1 MKRVIGTA
9 AVTRFLP
16 FGEGPRQDVLT
27 KALSGAKTVSI
38 LFIKVVAATAIVLGF
53 SVLAERLGP
62 RLAGILMGAPLG
74 ALISYY
80 FIGQEA
86 GPEFVAAGT
95 PYAAAGMTG
104 TLMFTYAYYRT
115 SVWCTKWPPLW
126 NAVAATTVGVGTY
139 LAFSAT
145 IQDIPFTIP
154 TALAVIVP
162 AIFIGSFLFRKL
174 GDVKVRNPAR
184 LSFKLL
190 VIRAS
195 GAAFL
200 VSIVSSLAVVLGPT
214 LGGLLM
220 AFPMTL
226 LPTML
231 IVHLT
236 YSAAHVH
243 AMLSA
248 FPVGLGSVIV
258 YIVAVSE
265 TFPRYGVTWGSLSAL
280 AAAWAYLM
288 VLPLGFKMVRRLKG

>member
-1 MKRVIGTA
+1 M
-9 AVTRFLP
+9 
-16 FGEGPRQDVLT
+16 
-27 KALSGAKTVSI
+27 SI
-38 LFIKVVAATAIVLGF
+38 LIIKVAAATAVVLGL

-62 RLAGILMGAPLG
+62 RLAGVLMGAPLG

-115 SVWCTKWPPLW
+115 SVWCKKWPPLW
-126 NAVAATTVGVGTY
+126 NAMAAAAAGVGVYFT
-139 LAFSAT
+139 FSAV
-145 IQDIPFTIP
+145 IKDIPFTIL
-154 TALAVIVP
+154 TALAVIIP
-162 AIFIGSFLFRKL
+162 AIFVGSFLFREL
-174 GDVKVRNPAR
+174 GDVKVQNPVR
-184 LSFKLL
+184 LTFKLL
-190 VIRAS
+190 VVRAS
-195 GAAFL
+195 SAAFF
-200 VSIVSSLAVVLGPT
+200 VSVVSSLAVVLGPT
-214 LGGLLM
+214 VGGLLM

-248 FPVGLGSVIV
+248 FPVGLGSVII
-258 YIVAVSE
+258 YIVTVSE

-280 AAAWAYLM
+280 AAAWTYLI
-288 VLPLGFKMVRRLKG
+288 VLPLGFRMVRRLKGLINCGRGPLSPKPPC

>member
-1 MKRVIGTA
+1 M
-9 AVTRFLP
+9 
-16 FGEGPRQDVLT
+16 
-27 KALSGAKTVSI
+27 SI
-38 LFIKVVAATAIVLGF
+38 LFIKVFAVTAIVLGL

-104 TLMFTYAYYRT
+104 TLMFTFAYYQT

-126 NAVAATTVGVGTY
+126 NAVAASAVGVGTY
-139 LAFSAT
+139 FAFAAT
-145 IQDIPFTIP
+145 IHNIPFTIP

-162 AIFIGSFLFRKL
+162 AIFVGSFLFQKL
-174 GDVKVRNPAR
+174 GDVRVLNPVR
-184 LSFKLL
+184 LTFKLL

-200 VSIVSSLAVVLGPT
+200 VSVVSSLAVVLGPT

-280 AAAWAYLM
+280 AAAWTYLM
-288 VLPLGFKMVRRLKG
+288 VLPLGFKIVRRFRG

>member
-1 MKRVIGTA
+1 M
-9 AVTRFLP
+9 
-16 FGEGPRQDVLT
+16 
-27 KALSGAKTVSI
+27 SI
-38 LFIKVVAATAIVLGF
+38 LFIKVFAVTAIVLGL

-104 TLMFTYAYYRT
+104 TLMFTYAYYRI
-115 SVWCTKWPPLW
+115 SAWCAKWTPLW
-126 NAVAATTVGVGTY
+126 NAVAATAAGVGAY
-139 LAFSAT
+139 LASSAI
-145 IQDIPFTIP
+145 IQYIPFTIS

-174 GDVKVRNPAR
+174 GDVKVRNPVR

-190 VIRAS
+190 IIRAS

-200 VSIVSSLAVVLGPT
+200 VSVVSSLAVFLGPT

-258 YIVAVSE
+258 YIVAASE

-280 AAAWAYLM
+280 AAAWTYLM
-288 VLPLGFKMVRRLKG
+288 VLPLGFKIVRRFRG

>member
-1 MKRVIGTA
+1 M
-9 AVTRFLP
+9 L
-16 FGEGPRQDVLT
+16 L
-27 KALSGAKTVSI
+27 
-38 LFIKVVAATAIVLGF
+38 IKVVAATAIVLAL

-86 GPEFVAAGT
+86 GSEFVAAGT

-115 SVWCTKWPPLW
+115 SVWCKKWPPLW
-126 NAVAATTVGVGTY
+126 NAAGATVTGIGVY
-139 LAFSAT
+139 LAFSAA
-145 IQDIPFTIP
+145 IRNIPFTIS
-154 TALAVIVP
+154 TALAVIIP
-162 AIFIGSFLFRKL
+162 AIFFGSFLFRKL

-184 LSFKLL
+184 LTFKLL
-190 VIRAS
+190 AIRAS

-200 VSIVSSLAVVLGPT
+200 VSVVSSLAVVLGPT

-280 AAAWAYLM
+280 AAAWTYLM
-288 VLPLGFKMVRRLKG
+288 ALPLAFKIVRRLKG

>member
-1 MKRVIGTA
+1 MSLVSRHLA
-9 AVTRFLP
+9 RDQDEAFLS
-16 FGEGPRQDVLT
+16 R
-27 KALSGAKTVSI
+27 AISGAKTVSI
-38 LFIKVVAATAIVLGF
+38 LLIKVVATTAIVLGF
-53 SVLAERLGP
+53 SVLAERLSP

-86 GPEFVAAGT
+86 GPEFVAAGA

-104 TLMFTYAYYRT
+104 TLLFTLAYYRT
-115 SVWCTKWPPLW
+115 SVWCMKWPPLW
-126 NAVAATTVGVGTY
+126 NAVAATAVGVGIY
-139 LAFSAT
+139 FAFTAI
-145 IQDIPFTIP
+145 IQNIPLTIP
-154 TALAVIVP
+154 TSLAVIVP
-162 AIFIGSFLFRKL
+162 AIFLGSFLFQKL
-174 GDVKVRNPAR
+174 GDVKVLNPVR
-184 LSFKLL
+184 LTLKLL

-200 VSIVSSLAVVLGPT
+200 VSGVSSLAVVLGPT

-288 VLPLGFKMVRRLKG
+288 ILPLGFKIVRRLRS